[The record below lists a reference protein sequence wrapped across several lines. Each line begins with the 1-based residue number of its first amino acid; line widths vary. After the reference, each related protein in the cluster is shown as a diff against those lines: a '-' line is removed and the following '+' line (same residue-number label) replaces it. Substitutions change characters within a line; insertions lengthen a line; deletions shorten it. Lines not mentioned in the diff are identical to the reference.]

1 MPMVADLV
9 FLFLGGSGCGG
20 GSSVFKPYTHLV
32 KVSALHF
39 RNLREVNSRRVTVM
53 KTRWLEEVNVTRVL
67 FKPLSKLKPYSRQII
82 REKGMLQ
89 ALQTRD
95 IFYTLLTGQ
104 LFYWFGFKEYS
115 HLFSN
120 FTSHKA
126 LLSILLSVPLQ
137 EIHKWAEL
145 VLNCLVLEK

>member
-1 MPMVADLV
+1 MSMVADLLV
-9 FLFLGGSGCGG
+9 LFLGGSGWGG

-53 KTRWLEEVNVTRVL
+53 KTRWLEQVNVTRVL

-82 REKGMLQ
+82 QEKGMLQ
-89 ALQTRD
+89 TLQTRD

-104 LFYWFGFKEYS
+104 LVYWLGFKEYS

-120 FTSHKA
+120 FISHKA

-137 EIHKWAEL
+137 EIHKWTEL